1 MQYLY
6 YLARIGIATSPLSNN
21 HLFLSYTS
29 SPVHD
34 YFVRGLNV
42 SLSTDGPLQFH
53 YTKVNDVMV
62 TLLSRCLVYAR
73 TLEYA

>member
-21 HLFLSYTS
+21 HLFLGYTS
-29 SPVHD
+29 SPVYD

-42 SLSTDGPLQFH
+42 SLSTDAPLQFH

-62 TLLSRCLVYAR
+62 TLLSDIALPSLC
-73 TLEYA
+73 